1 MQSLSISWHME
12 TRMVESRE
20 GAIMSSLLVRSHDQA
35 NEWANCKLKISFRSN
50 RWSLYFKQTSF
61 IVEWHKSVHQKNGV
75 NSLLEYH
82 QHLLQNILKCGGA
95 LWRMTPKNYE
105 LGGVYNT
112 NNIQCHFFP
121 GGKMAHK
128 QRIVK
133 WMTSQNAKVLPLF
146 YTQFWFLNLYVE
158 VNKFHVF
165 ISYMFSIFSP
175 VEFETEEG

>member
-1 MQSLSISWHME
+1 MIIIL
-12 TRMVESRE
+12 
-20 GAIMSSLLVRSHDQA
+20 
-35 NEWANCKLKISFRSN
+35 
-50 RWSLYFKQTSF
+50 QTSF
-61 IVEWHKSVHQKNGV
+61 IVEWHKSVHQKKGV
-75 NSLLEYH
+75 NSLLEHH

-133 WMTSQNAKVLPLF
+133 MNDKSKCQSPSTFLHPILVSQSLCGSKQIPCF
-146 YTQFWFLNLYVE
+146 HII
-158 VNKFHVF
+158 HVF
-165 ISYMFSIFSP
+165 DLQLGRIWNWRDIMNEQKKSTYEMLNRQQRPCGFR
-175 VEFETEEG
+175 V

>member
-1 MQSLSISWHME
+1 MIVIL
-12 TRMVESRE
+12 
-20 GAIMSSLLVRSHDQA
+20 
-35 NEWANCKLKISFRSN
+35 
-50 RWSLYFKQTSF
+50 QTSF

-105 LGGVYNT
+105 LGGVYNNT

-121 GGKMAHK
+121 GGKMAHR

-133 WMTSQNAKVLPLF
+133 WMTNQNAKVLPLF

-165 ISYMFSIFSP
+165 HLQPGRIWNWREIMNEQKKSTYEMLNRQQRPCGFR
-175 VEFETEEG
+175 V